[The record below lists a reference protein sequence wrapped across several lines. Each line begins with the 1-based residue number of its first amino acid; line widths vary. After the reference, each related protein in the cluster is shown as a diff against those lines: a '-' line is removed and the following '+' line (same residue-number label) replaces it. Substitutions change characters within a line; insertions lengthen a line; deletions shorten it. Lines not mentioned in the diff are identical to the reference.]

1 MQFERR
7 DSAAELRRLRQS
19 EWQLL
24 LDNEGLVEQNK
35 ALRERVAALEENLH
49 TAQTKLLL
57 QRRAWQE
64 VSKAGGLAAHNL
76 LGTHGED
83 TEVSALAGVA
93 QRRLVSTPKASSTGV
108 TALALGGL
116 SGNGDGSRPVTARQ
130 ASSRLNTDRL
140 RPQTARA
147 QLDLNSAGR
156 PLTARGKGKRSA
168 GVRKGECGVHLQKMP
183 DGQTRGI

>member
-64 VSKAGGLAAHNL
+64 VSKAGGLAAHL

-83 TEVSALAGVA
+83 TDVSAPAGVA
-93 QRRLVSTPKASSTGV
+93 QRRLISTPKASSTGV

-116 SGNGDGSRPVTARQ
+116 SGIGDGARPVTARP

-147 QLDLNSAGR
+147 QLDPNGAGR

>member
-64 VSKAGGLAAHNL
+64 VSKAGGLAAHL

-83 TEVSALAGVA
+83 TDVSAPAGVA
-93 QRRLVSTPKASSTGV
+93 QRRLVSTPKATH
-108 TALALGGL
+108 TLI
-116 SGNGDGSRPVTARQ
+116 TI
-130 ASSRLNTDRL
+130 
-140 RPQTARA
+140 
-147 QLDLNSAGR
+147 R
-156 PLTARGKGKRSA
+156 PLTPIPRARASA
-168 GVRKGECGVHLQKMP
+168 SPETNC
-183 DGQTRGI
+183 